1 MDNFKYYNPTKIIFG
16 KDTISQIGSNILNY
30 GFKKVLF
37 LYGGGSIKQNGVYD
51 SVIKSLKTNSI
62 EYVEFS
68 GVQPNPV
75 VNHAREAIN
84 VAKYHKVDAILAVGG
99 GSVID
104 EAKSIAAGFYV
115 DDVWNIFEKT
125 ETVAKALPIFTILT
139 LSATGSEFN
148 SFAVLSNPE
157 LKKKWSFGSPYSYPV
172 LSLIDPTVQM
182 SLPWRQTINGGVDSL
197 SHLMELYFAGDE
209 SETTLAINEALMK
222 TIIKSMNEL
231 VHNDKNYQAR
241 SELAWCAALALNGL
255 SGVAMNGGE
264 WTVHRIEHA
273 VSVLYPNV
281 AHAEGLAVLFPAWI
295 SYVMDQNIN
304 RFNRFAKN
312 IFNKDSAI
320 EGVKALKELFIGW
333 KAPSSLS
340 DFNIDKSEI
349 PALAAN
355 AMQQGTLGYKYKINY
370 DDVVKILEKS
380 F

>member
-1 MDNFKYYNPTKIIFG
+1 
-16 KDTISQIGSNILNY
+16 
-30 GFKKVLF
+30 
-37 LYGGGSIKQNGVYD
+37 
-51 SVIKSLKTNSI
+51 
-62 EYVEFS
+62 
-68 GVQPNPV
+68 
-75 VNHAREAIN
+75 
-84 VAKYHKVDAILAVGG
+84 
-99 GSVID
+99 
-104 EAKSIAAGFYV
+104 
-115 DDVWNIFEKT
+115 
-125 ETVAKALPIFTILT
+125 
-139 LSATGSEFN
+139 
-148 SFAVLSNPE
+148 
-157 LKKKWSFGSPYSYPV
+157 
-172 LSLIDPTVQM
+172 
-182 SLPWRQTINGGVDSL
+182 
-197 SHLMELYFAGDE
+197 MELYFAGDE